1 MGRSLLIHIPP
12 LPGGLFSRVNSLHS
26 SMSIAY
32 DFKLLSSGVQGMS
45 LVMPMNEEAFW
56 TITGEFDMTVLPNG
70 SVPLD
75 NTRLS
80 EFVHLAECA
89 HMACDF

>member
-1 MGRSLLIHIPP
+1 MT
-12 LPGGLFSRVNSLHS
+12 VT
-26 SMSIAY
+26 Y
-32 DFKLLSSGVQGMS
+32 DFTLLSSGVRGMS
-45 LVMPMNEEAFW
+45 LVMPMNEDAFDA
-56 TITGEFDMTVLPNG
+56 TTGEFDMTTLPNG

-75 NTRLS
+75 NSRLS